1 MKYKKSFN
9 CLTIF
14 IDIEISVGE
23 KIVIPTSSV
32 VDNLVIKTNHRIEK
46 ISILML
52 NEKLIKE
59 YTVNDEVF
67 IINLT
72 SLLIDMCL
80 IKIFFCDH
88 PITHNVLLI

>member
-9 CLTIF
+9 CLTLN
-14 IDIEISVGE
+14 IDTEISVRE
-23 KIVIPTSSV
+23 KIVIQTSTF
-32 VDNLVIKTNHRIEK
+32 VDNLVIKSNHRIEK

-52 NEKLIKE
+52 DEKLIKE
-59 YTVNDEVF
+59 YKVNDEAF

-88 PITHNVLLI
+88 SITHNVLLI